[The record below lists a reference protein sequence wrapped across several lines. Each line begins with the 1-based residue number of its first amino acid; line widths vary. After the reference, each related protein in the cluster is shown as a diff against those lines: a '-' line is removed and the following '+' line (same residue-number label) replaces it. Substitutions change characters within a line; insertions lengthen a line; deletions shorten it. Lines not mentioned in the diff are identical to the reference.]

1 MLIKKATFKLLRHSS
16 VSYRKIT
23 LSFLQSPKTY
33 SSLQF
38 SFLTTSLLS
47 LLCETLCLESS
58 ILTFLFKWKI
68 EKLGTC
74 CLDQILLQRQRFS
87 SKSQSMSL
95 EADYPSDMC
104 LLRVIASFGKGLG
117 ESQP

>member
-23 LSFLQSPKTY
+23 LSFLESQNSL
-33 SSLQF
+33 SLQF
-38 SFLTTSLLS
+38 SFLTTSSLS
-47 LLCETLCLESS
+47 VLCETLCLESS
-58 ILTFLFKWKI
+58 ILTFRFKWKI

-104 LLRVIASFGKGLG
+104 LLRVIASFGQGLG